1 MMNEPELHP
10 DLAVWAT
17 DLKSGRRNP
26 KPTHP
31 DDPHFGVH
39 VAEAADRLERRHQVV
54 ATLAELRRRGS
65 GLTQNQVADRWG
77 RTQSRVSA
85 VENDIASLEIGTLI
99 DYVRALGG
107 ELNVTITVDDHSY
120 SEQLV

>member
-1 MMNEPELHP
+1 MNESELHP

-17 DLKSGRRNP
+17 NLDQGRRNATP
-26 KPTHP
+26 RHP
-31 DDPHFGVH
+31 DDPDFPAH
-39 VAEAADRLERRHQVV
+39 VAEAAQRLEQRHQVV
-54 ATLAELRRRGS
+54 ATLAELRRKGS
-65 GLTQNQVADRWG
+65 GLTQTQVADRWG

-85 VENDIASLEIGTLI
+85 VETDIATLEIGTLI

-120 SEQLV
+120 TEQLV